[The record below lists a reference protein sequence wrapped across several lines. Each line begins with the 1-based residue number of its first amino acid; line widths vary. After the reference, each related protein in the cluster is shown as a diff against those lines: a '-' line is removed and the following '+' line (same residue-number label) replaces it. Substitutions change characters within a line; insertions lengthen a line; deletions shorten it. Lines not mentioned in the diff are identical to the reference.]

1 MKKPD
6 EQSSPEFKGKK
17 EDQTEKPV
25 FHVFDRGMSD
35 DEFVDAIE
43 KIVYRM
49 KEEKRKKEDAGKSD
63 GVGAAS

>member
-1 MKKPD
+1 MKKSD
-6 EQSSPEFKGKK
+6 EQSSPESKGKK

-43 KIVYRM
+43 KIVNRM
-49 KEEKRKKEDAGKSD
+49 KEERQKKDDAEKGD

>member
-6 EQSSPEFKGKK
+6 EQSSPESEGKK

-43 KIVYRM
+43 KIVKRM
-49 KEEKRKKEDAGKSD
+49 REEKQKKDAAGK
-63 GVGAAS
+63 

>member
-43 KIVYRM
+43 KIVNRM

-63 GVGAAS
+63 GREAAS

>member
-6 EQSSPEFKGKK
+6 EQSSPESKGKK
-17 EDQTEKPV
+17 EGQTEKPV

-43 KIVYRM
+43 EIMKRM
-49 KEEKRKKEDAGKSD
+49 REEKQKKDDAGKQD
-63 GVGAAS
+63 GIGAA